1 MHDEGAPR
9 CLKTWSPHGG
19 APLSSLIWLDD
30 RTNSQ
35 PDTRFWKFVVTG
47 ADYNSE
53 LKVWCSS
60 TWTCLQTIRFQ
71 RPGEDS
77 RALVMKAV
85 IDPTAQYLILSD
97 INCRLVYVLNILLT
111 EDKAEVVTVSEFA
124 SPSPI
129 LTLSCLSAGTKTVV
143 QTSEGTEVLSEEN
156 KEDGEDQSEM
166 TVISLAYITPRGA
179 R

>member
-1 MHDEGAPR
+1 MLTPLTCQVYMHDEGAPR

-111 EDKAEVVTVSEFA
+111 EHLGA
-124 SPSPI
+124 
-129 LTLSCLSAGTKTVV
+129 LRGL
-143 QTSEGTEVLSEEN
+143 N
-156 KEDGEDQSEM
+156 H
-166 TVISLAYITPRGA
+166 SLGPG
-179 R
+179 